1 MTKPEL
7 LAPAG
12 SWDCL
17 VAAAQSGADAV
28 YLGGKALN
36 ARRGA
41 ANFGAEELIKASDYL
56 HERGKKLYVTVN
68 TLLKECEMGELENTA
83 EQLFR
88 ARPDGVIV
96 QDMGVCGYFRQVLP
110 SLRLHASTQM
120 AISNPQG
127 AEYLKRRGFDRVV
140 LAREMSLEEIG
151 ACSRTG
157 IETEVFC
164 HGALCVACSGLCL
177 FSSMV
182 GGRSGN
188 RGACAQPCRMEYE
201 ARGAASAKGY
211 LLSPKD
217 LMTAP
222 MLDKL
227 VSAGASS
234 LKIEGRLK
242 KPEYVAVVTHA
253 YRRLLDGETPDEKL
267 IDELRQVFNRGGFTR
282 GYFEGIRDGEFLSTQ
297 RPGHQGVPVGKA
309 SGRTVS
315 LNRDV
320 DKGDA
325 LAVRND
331 RGEEIPVKLSGRAG
345 ERVANPA
352 KADGTVYRMQSKTLL
367 DEVSERLRRES
378 GCVPVSAR
386 LTLRLGEP
394 ARLELNDSKN
404 RVTAEG
410 ETVIPAENGGISAER
425 LLSQLKKTGGTPYVI
440 EPAELDGDADAF
452 LSMSAVNG
460 LRREALERLSEAR
473 IAKARGDWE
482 KKEYRPHEE
491 ANGEYSL
498 PPRIAVQADDT
509 GLLKRLL
516 SEGADEAVYFPADLR
531 ETALENADVDR
542 MFLYLPPV
550 MAGETLSTLNRFAL
564 SNAGKLKGVYI
575 SNPGQLALEWP
586 GERRFDFSMNIANNA
601 ALEFLGVGEDIYTPS
616 VELTCREIRQL
627 SGNRDL
633 VVYGRVP
640 LMHLRHC
647 PLNAIRGGGRHKEC
661 RACDSAAA
669 GKRLSDLYYA
679 DRTRASFPFRRL
691 ASDAGCVIDLLNSVP
706 MNLLSRTDELP
717 ESRVWRLLLT
727 DEDER
732 TAQKLTRAFKAAA
745 TGGLPQGNI
754 VEKYTTGHYFRITE

>member
-28 YLGGKALN
+28 YLGGKTLN

-41 ANFGAEELIKASDYL
+41 ANFGAEELIKAADYL

-96 QDMGVCGYFRQVLP
+96 QDMGVCGYLRQVLP

-127 AEYLKRRGFDRVV
+127 AEYLRQRGFDRVV

-201 ARGAASAKGY
+201 AKGAASAKGY

-217 LMTAP
+217 LMAAP
-222 MLDKL
+222 MLEKL
-227 VSAGASS
+227 VKAGASS

-253 YRRLLDGETPDEKL
+253 YRRLLDGETPDEQL
-267 IDELRQVFNRGGFTR
+267 TDELRQVFNRGGFTR
-282 GYFEGIRDGEFLSTQ
+282 GYFEGIKDGEFLSTQ

-309 SGRTVS
+309 SGRTVY
-315 LNRDV
+315 LDRDV

-325 LAVRND
+325 LAVRNEL
-331 RGEEIPVKLSGRAG
+331 GEEIPIKLSGKAG
-345 ERVANPA
+345 ERLANPV

-367 DEVSERLRRES
+367 DEVSERLRRER
-378 GCVPVSAR
+378 GCVHVSAR
-386 LTLRLGEP
+386 LTIRTGKP
-394 ARLELNDSKN
+394 ACLELDDGEN

-410 ETVIPAENGGISAER
+410 ETVMPAENGGVSAER
-425 LLSQLKKTGGTPYVI
+425 LVSQLKKTGGTPYI
-440 EPAELDGDADAF
+440 IDSAGLDGDADAF
-452 LSMSAVNG
+452 LGMSSVNS
-460 LRREALERLSEAR
+460 LRREALECLSQAR
-473 IAKARGDWE
+473 IARARGDWE
-482 KKEYRPHEE
+482 KREYVSSKATE
-491 ANGEYSL
+491 GEYLL
-498 PPRIAVQADDT
+498 PPRIAVQSDDT
-509 GLLKRLL
+509 GLLKKLL
-516 SEGADEAVYFPADLR
+516 KEGADEAVYFPADLR
-531 ETALENADVDR
+531 EKPLANADIEG

-550 MAGETLSTLNRFAL
+550 MAGDTLDALNRFAL
-564 SNAGKLKGVYI
+564 GKAGKLKGVYI

-616 VELTCREIRQL
+616 VELTCRELKQL
-627 SGNRDL
+627 AGNLEL

-647 PLNAIRGGGRHKEC
+647 PLNAIRGGGKHREC
-661 RACDSAAA
+661 RACDSAKA
-669 GKRLSDLYYA
+669 GKRLKDLYYT
-679 DRTRASFPFRRL
+679 DRTRANFTFRRL
-691 ASDAGCVIDLLNSVP
+691 ASSDGCVIDLLNSVP
-706 MNLLSRTDELP
+706 MNLLQRAGELP

-727 DEDER
+727 DEDEK
-732 TAQKLTRAFKAAA
+732 TAVKLVKAFRAAA
-745 TGGLPQGNI
+745 AGEKPEGNM
-754 VEKYTTGHYFRITE
+754 VAKYTTGHYFRITE

>member
-28 YLGGKALN
+28 YLGGKTLN

-41 ANFGAEELIKASDYL
+41 ANFGAEELIKAADYL

-127 AEYLKRRGFDRVV
+127 AEYLKQRGFDRVV

-201 ARGAASAKGY
+201 AKGAASAKGY

-227 VSAGASS
+227 VKAGASS

-267 IDELRQVFNRGGFTR
+267 TDELRQVFNRGGFTR
-282 GYFEGIRDGEFLSTQ
+282 GYFDGIKDGEFLSTQ

-309 SGRTVS
+309 SGRTVY
-315 LNRDV
+315 LDRDV

-325 LAVRND
+325 LAVRNEL
-331 RGEEIPVKLSGRAG
+331 GEEISVKLSGKAG
-345 ERVANPA
+345 ERAANPM

-367 DEVSERLRRES
+367 DEVSERLRRER
-378 GCVPVSAR
+378 GCVHVSAR
-386 LTLRLGEP
+386 LTLRTGQP
-394 ARLELNDSKN
+394 ACLELDDGEN

-410 ETVIPAENGGISAER
+410 ETVMPAENGGISADR
-425 LLSQLKKTGGTPYVI
+425 LLSQLKKTGGTPYI
-440 EPAELDGDADAF
+440 IDSAELDGDADAF
-452 LSMSAVNG
+452 LSMSSVNS
-460 LRREALERLSEAR
+460 LRREALERLSLAR
-473 IAKARGDWE
+473 IARARGDWE
-482 KKEYRPHEE
+482 KREYISLKAAE
-491 ANGEYSL
+491 GEYSL
-498 PPRIAVQADDT
+498 QPRIAVQSDDS
-509 GLLKRLL
+509 GLLRKLL
-516 SEGADEAVYFPADLR
+516 KEGADEAVHFPADLR
-531 ETALENADVDR
+531 EAALANADIDG

-550 MAGETLSTLNRFAL
+550 MAGDTLDTLNRFAL
-564 SNAGKLKGVYI
+564 GNAGKLKGVYI

-601 ALEFLGVGEDIYTPS
+601 ALEFLGVGEDIYAPS
-616 VELTCREIRQL
+616 VELTCRELKQL
-627 SGNRDL
+627 SGNQEL

-647 PLNAIRGGGRHKEC
+647 PLNAIRGGGKHREC
-661 RACDSAAA
+661 RACDSAKA
-669 GKRLSDLYYA
+669 GKRLTDLYYT
-679 DRTRASFPFRRL
+679 DRTRANFPFRRL
-691 ASDAGCVIDLLNSVP
+691 ASSDGCVIDLMNSVP
-706 MNLLSRTDELP
+706 MNLLSRTGELP

-727 DEDER
+727 DEDKK
-732 TAQKLTRAFKAAA
+732 TAVKLVRAFRAAA
-745 TGGLPQGNI
+745 AGERPEGNI